1 MKRMTS
7 YQEPVALGEG
17 LAYGYMMKLRMLRSA
32 AFDIEGFVTQYL
44 GLTIVYENIAEE
56 DKTKIGFLSD
66 GKTPLIVLRNN
77 GPSAVVFRRK
87 ATKIDLKV

>member
-32 AFDIEGFVTQYL
+32 AFDIKSFVT
-44 GLTIVYENIAEE
+44 
-56 DKTKIGFLSD
+56 DS
-66 GKTPLIVLRNN
+66 VLVQIRNN
-77 GPSAVVFRRK
+77 DPSAVLDPIKTVVIDQQPLKSNRRSVPFYRP
-87 ATKIDLKV
+87 ANACWRTI